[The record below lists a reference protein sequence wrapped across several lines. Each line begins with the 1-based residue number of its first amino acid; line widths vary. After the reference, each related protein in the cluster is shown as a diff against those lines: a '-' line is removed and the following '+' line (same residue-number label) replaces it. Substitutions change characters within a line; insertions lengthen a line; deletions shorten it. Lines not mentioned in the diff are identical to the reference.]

1 MKAQLWLPGPH
12 HEAPQFLAPPYQLG
26 LINPSLLPGQAAEMS
41 QELLQH
47 LHQEVCDAS
56 KVLGNVQEDRDSQ
69 QHRLQELAGAVISL
83 QHPLEACQDLPLLGG
98 FGLTRKKRP

>member
-1 MKAQLWLPGPH
+1 
-12 HEAPQFLAPPYQLG
+12 
-26 LINPSLLPGQAAEMS
+26 MS

-69 QHRLQELAGAVISL
+69 QHCLQELAGAGIS
-83 QHPLEACQDLPLLGG
+83 
-98 FGLTRKKRP
+98 F